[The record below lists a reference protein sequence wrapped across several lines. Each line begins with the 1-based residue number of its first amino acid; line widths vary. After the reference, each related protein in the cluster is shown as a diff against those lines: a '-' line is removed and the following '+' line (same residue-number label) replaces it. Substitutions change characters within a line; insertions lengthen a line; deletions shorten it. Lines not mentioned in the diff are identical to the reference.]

1 MVSPVPTERVTG
13 PMTEMGAA
21 LAACLCVGVA
31 VDVDEACNGACR
43 HSITAAQ
50 AAMRRLREGLL
61 KSWLDG
67 MAQAPVKM

>member
-1 MVSPVPTERVTG
+1 
-13 PMTEMGAA
+13 MTEMGVA
-21 LAACLCVGVA
+21 LAACLCVGVD
-31 VDVDEACNGACR
+31 VDVDVDVEVDEACSGACR